1 MLWKKEVCIAA
12 MVVLIGGLSAV
23 GQEILYPNDDVTTRG
38 SSNYNASAPFGLFV
52 KGSSDVSYLE
62 FDFGSIA
69 VRSAI
74 LTLHNDDA
82 GVTNPWE
89 IVVRGEKFD
98 FDETIFTGTD
108 VSGWGRVGTISG
120 VMDIAFYSLDMTS
133 FYNDNLGEKITLQ
146 LGRDSQPGG
155 SGPIFEDR
163 EGTKTG
169 DSITFGPQLKIVLA
183 NQAWNPDPPHEGTN
197 VLPMAKLSWDPPNPS
212 VLADPNHVT
221 YDVWFGTEPNSL
233 SPNHDFNKVSPSQS
247 KTDYDPSGLDLN
259 TRYYWQIDVIDPNFG
274 DPVPMVYTGEIWYFN
289 TIPPR
294 ATDPDPFDGATNVAQ
309 NAILSWTAGFGA
321 ISHNVYISA
330 IRSEVE
336 NGTAP
341 MVNVTENTYD
351 PDLDWETEYFW
362 CVDEVFADGGD
373 PEQGDIWSFT
383 ISGIRDCEEPLLA
396 DLDNNCIVDIYDF
409 ALMSVD
415 WLTCNL
421 INGDCP

>member
-1 MLWKKEVCIAA
+1 MSKVKKVFI
-12 MVVLIGGLSAV
+12 VVLVLSLLTALPAFAT
-23 GQEILYPNDDVTTRG
+23 ISINPNDDVTTRG
-38 SSNYNASAPFGLFV
+38 SSNYNASDPFGLFV

-169 DSITFGPQLKIVLA
+169 DALTYGPHIEVNEIPEPATILLFSTGLGLVIRRRRKI
-183 NQAWNPDPPHEGTN
+183 
-197 VLPMAKLSWDPPNPS
+197 
-212 VLADPNHVT
+212 
-221 YDVWFGTEPNSL
+221 
-233 SPNHDFNKVSPSQS
+233 
-247 KTDYDPSGLDLN
+247 
-259 TRYYWQIDVIDPNFG
+259 
-274 DPVPMVYTGEIWYFN
+274 
-289 TIPPR
+289 
-294 ATDPDPFDGATNVAQ
+294 
-309 NAILSWTAGFGA
+309 
-321 ISHNVYISA
+321 
-330 IRSEVE
+330 
-336 NGTAP
+336 
-341 MVNVTENTYD
+341 
-351 PDLDWETEYFW
+351 
-362 CVDEVFADGGD
+362 
-373 PEQGDIWSFT
+373 
-383 ISGIRDCEEPLLA
+383 
-396 DLDNNCIVDIYDF
+396 
-409 ALMSVD
+409 
-415 WLTCNL
+415 
-421 INGDCP
+421 